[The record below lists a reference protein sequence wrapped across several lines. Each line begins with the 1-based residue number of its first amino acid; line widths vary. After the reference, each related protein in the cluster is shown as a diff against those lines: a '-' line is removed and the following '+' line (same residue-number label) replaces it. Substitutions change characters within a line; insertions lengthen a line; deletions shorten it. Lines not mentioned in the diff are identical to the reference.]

1 MDNKLV
7 SVVMPIY
14 NAEKYL
20 KDNLPLLINQT
31 YKNFELILVN
41 DGSKDKSLAICQDFA
56 KKDSRIKVI
65 SQENKGVSSA
75 RNLGIENSKGEY
87 ICFVDADDFTMP
99 NYLSTLVSTIENND
113 LGIVNFIEIKEKNL
127 NKVNN
132 KIKRG
137 GEFKDVKISKNE
149 FFKLMFS
156 YPNIGGGA
164 LWNKIFKKK
173 LIGDMRFNTNYKY
186 YEDIIFL
193 FKYAMKCESFNYNS
207 AVVYVYNRN
216 NASQTNTKNI
226 NLNKLTCL
234 SVMEEITAL
243 AKTINEEVA
252 SYAMA
257 WQFLVNIEMRY
268 LIHINKYKDED
279 VKSKV
284 NKTLKETYQSFKR
297 NKKNF
302 RSFRK
307 FGGLAYKL
315 MQMLNY

>member
-137 GEFKDVKISKNE
+137 GGIQRCKN
-149 FFKLMFS
+149 
-156 YPNIGGGA
+156 
-164 LWNKIFKKK
+164 
-173 LIGDMRFNTNYKY
+173 
-186 YEDIIFL
+186 
-193 FKYAMKCESFNYNS
+193 
-207 AVVYVYNRN
+207 
-216 NASQTNTKNI
+216 
-226 NLNKLTCL
+226 
-234 SVMEEITAL
+234 
-243 AKTINEEVA
+243 
-252 SYAMA
+252 
-257 WQFLVNIEMRY
+257 
-268 LIHINKYKDED
+268 
-279 VKSKV
+279 
-284 NKTLKETYQSFKR
+284 
-297 NKKNF
+297 
-302 RSFRK
+302 
-307 FGGLAYKL
+307 
-315 MQMLNY
+315 